1 MALEHLSMLCTGRV
15 CLSVAVASSSR
26 DYERC
31 RMTGSPTRSFLSL
44 AALLL
49 LAPAALRAQNPRPPT
64 PAPRVPVSNPQQDS
78 IKAAL
83 DSLTER
89 LERAEAALQRVQQ
102 QLGEQSQLGVQTRS
116 RNRLEING
124 LILFNG
130 FYTDTKTNNSDVPTF
145 VTQPVPADTSLPN
158 P

>member
-26 DYERC
+26 DFERC

-49 LAPAALRAQNPRPPT
+49 LAPAALLAQNPRV
-64 PAPRVPVSNPQQDS
+64 PAPAPAPAPAQRAPVSNPQRDS
-78 IKAAL
+78 IKAEL

-89 LERAEAALQRVQQ
+89 LERAEAALQRV
-102 QLGEQSQLGVQTRS
+102 
-116 RNRLEING
+116 
-124 LILFNG
+124 
-130 FYTDTKTNNSDVPTF
+130 
-145 VTQPVPADTSLPN
+145 
-158 P
+158 